1 MPFTESARNE
11 MLDDQGATRDIALY
25 VGDPAG
31 AGSEITGTGYARQSA
46 SMGAASAGAR
56 SNTNLVEFDNGGQTD
71 WPNNV
76 SHWAGYSG
84 GVLKTTGALQATR
97 DMSIAN
103 AKISFAIGDID
114 ESVT

>member
-1 MPFTESARNE
+1 MPFTVNARNE
-11 MLDDQGATRDIALY
+11 MLDDQGSTRDIALY

-31 AGSEITGTGYARQSA
+31 AGVEVTGTGYSRQSA
-46 SMGAASAGAR
+46 TMGTAASGAR
-56 SNTNLVEFDNGGQTD
+56 SNTNQVQFDNAGNTN

-76 SHWAGYSG
+76 DYWAGYSG
-84 GVLKTTGALQATR
+84 GVLKSSGALQATR

-103 AKISFAIGDID
+103 ATLTFAIGDID

>member
-1 MPFTESARNE
+1 MPFTENARNE

-25 VGDPAG
+25 VGEPPG
-31 AGSEITGTGYARQSA
+31 GTEVTGTGYSRQSA
-46 SMGAASAGAR
+46 TMGTAATGAR
-56 SNTNLVEFDNGGQTD
+56 SNTNQVQFDNAGNTD
-71 WPNNV
+71 WNNNV

-84 GVLKTTGALQATR
+84 GVLKTYGPLQATR

-103 AKISFAIGDID
+103 ATLTFGIGDID